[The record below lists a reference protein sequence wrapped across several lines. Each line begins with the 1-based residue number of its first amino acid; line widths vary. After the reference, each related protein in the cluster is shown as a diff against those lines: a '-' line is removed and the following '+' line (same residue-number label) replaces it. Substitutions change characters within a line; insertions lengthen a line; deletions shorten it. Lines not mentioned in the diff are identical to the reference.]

1 MAARVLRRA
10 AEAPSKAALRALLAQ
25 EAPRLGLTTAAIEEI
40 VRQSQITYWRAGQQ
54 IFSQGESHDL
64 ANFLVAG
71 AVRVVCEG
79 FHRAPVVVQIV
90 RPAHFFGLGSLF
102 ERPGPRLFGAIA
114 HVDAVVAVMSQEAL
128 SGVMAALPPGR
139 ALQVMAYSWRVLSR
153 LLYEKCLHLT
163 MPLRDRL
170 VHELGVLAHDFGIP
184 RERGVLIDLP
194 LTQADLAALVVAS
207 RTNVSRCVAALRRAG
222 LVELVGRRLF
232 LTARFPPVHLDG
244 AVPFGTRNRP

>member
-163 MPLRDRL
+163 
-170 VHELGVLAHDFGIP
+170 
-184 RERGVLIDLP
+184 
-194 LTQADLAALVVAS
+194 QADLAALVVAS

-232 LTARFPPVHLDG
+232 LTSRFPPVHLDG